1 MSRVLPCLRVCRN
14 TEETSMKNSENKNE
28 EPIIDRDM
36 CDQEEKE
43 KRALERVEKE
53 RFIDGLKRYPEKGV
67 QVYIDGKVAGPFDWE
82 KLTML
87 REDNR
92 FYMGDFIQ
100 DESGLREIRFDM
112 VYHGEIQ
119 SERDIYRTR
128 GRRKPVRR
136 DKREE
141 KYEVSENGAEDEKE
155 NG

>member
-1 MSRVLPCLRVCRN
+1 MEINDKRN
-14 TEETSMKNSENKNE
+14 EKQ
-28 EPIIDRDM
+28 IIDRDM
-36 CDQEEKE
+36 CEEE
-43 KRALERVEKE
+43 ERIRRAFERVEKE

-100 DESGLREIRFDM
+100 DEYGLREIRFDM

-119 SERDIYRTR
+119 PERESFRMR
-128 GRRKPVRR
+128 GKRKPMRKDRR
-136 DKREE
+136 EGNIDPGEKDGGEE
-141 KYEVSENGAEDEKE
+141 KKE
-155 NG
+155 P

>member
-1 MSRVLPCLRVCRN
+1 
-14 TEETSMKNSENKNE
+14 MKNSENMNE
-28 EPIIDRDM
+28 KSVIDRDM
-36 CDQEEKE
+36 CDQEEKV
-43 KRALERVEKE
+43 KRALERMEKE

-112 VYHGEIQ
+112 VYHGDIQ

-128 GRRKPVRR
+128 GRRRHMRK

-141 KYEVSENGAEDEKE
+141 RYEADEKGEEDDKE
-155 NG
+155 NA